1 MVIKVQ
7 PNLVRT
13 DRVDDIQT
21 IGTVEQMYKSF
32 VVSIDENIRSFMSSS
47 GIDASIMQNP
57 RGYNTDQEVMASTS
71 IVGGV
76 VDTLRY
82 NESRC
87 HAFYRNIGFPVVS
100 PNGSFYNPGHDPNQV
115 TTFIRRQNVE
125 SSLYSEGFDVVRLTL
140 KREDYNKQRRD
151 IFSKQD
157 ELASIYSILLRK
169 VRPFLSAQTGKDP
182 FYLDEQK
189 TPIADRAQE
198 ISDLG
203 VSINVPDIV
212 TNVPHILKPFMVNPR
227 IEAAVE
233 PEQVRRVAVPFLG
246 SPDDL
251 ITGFDEKGNNTKAFR
266 PILEEV
272 IINRLQVRQ
281 SSDYITKSVKRIIG
295 VTSETSATNIE
306 VTNTLLALS
315 GTDDL
320 SFVSSDV
327 IEAVQNFSSLESTIA
342 TTLIKAIKVCIDEL
356 NVAIREVE
364 KINSEINL
372 EPIPDKNGP
381 EFPEGGRIRVSGGI
395 LDTSDLQKKQAIL
408 ELQRL
413 VNERLQ
419 STQDPRIGNNAY
431 ISAISVDLTKKM
443 DEPISKLKKESD
455 EYGRR
460 ALNYLSII
468 EKVTG
473 EISGIGLVDILGIY
487 TALYTIDMRYLIG
500 FLDDAAL
507 DRLDQNFN
515 ELKDSEVDSQL
526 GGNRPSIIDC
536 LTEFERVFFNILS
549 FADSLMITSSRT
561 PIQARRGQTGG

>member
-1 MVIKVQ
+1 MVIKVK

-13 DRVDDIQT
+13 DRVDDIQS

-32 VVSIDENIRSFMSSS
+32 IVPIDENIRSFMSSS
-47 GIDASIMQNP
+47 GIDASIITNP
-57 RGYNTDQEVMASTS
+57 RGYNTDQEVVATS
-71 IVGGV
+71 IIGGV

-100 PNGSFYNPGHDPNQV
+100 PNGSFYNPGHDPNQIN
-115 TTFIRRQNVE
+115 TFIKRQNVE
-125 SSLYSEGFDVVRLTL
+125 SSLYADGFNAVRLTL
-140 KREDYNKQRRD
+140 KREDNNKQRRD

-157 ELASIYSILLRK
+157 ELSSIYAILLRK
-169 VRPFLSAQTGKDP
+169 IRPFLSAQTGKDP

-189 TPIADRAQE
+189 TPISDRSQE
-198 ISDLG
+198 ISNLDI
-203 VSINVPDIV
+203 SIDIPDIV

-281 SSDYITKSVKRIIG
+281 SSDYITNSVKRIIG
-295 VTSETSATNIE
+295 YKNSSTNAE
-306 VTNTLLALS
+306 VSTLLALS

-320 SFVSSDV
+320 SFVGDDV

-342 TTLIKAIKVCIDEL
+342 TTLIKAIKVCVEEL

-372 EPIPDKNGP
+372 EPIPDRNGP

-419 STQDPRIGNNAY
+419 PKQDSRIGSNSY
-431 ISAISVDLTKKM
+431 ISAISIDLTKNM
-443 DEPISKLKKESD
+443 EDPISRLKKESD
-455 EYGRR
+455 EYGRK
-460 ALNYLSII
+460 ALNYLSTI
-468 EKVTG
+468 EKITG

-487 TALYTIDMRYLIG
+487 TALYTIDMKYLIG

-507 DRLDQNFN
+507 DRLDQNFS
-515 ELKDSEVDSQL
+515 ELKDNEVNSQL

-561 PIQARRGQTGG
+561 PIQARRGQIGG

>member
-13 DRVDDIQT
+13 DRVDDIQA
-21 IGTVEQMYKSF
+21 IGNVEQMYKSF
-32 VVSIDENIRSFMSSS
+32 VTPIDEYIRSFMSSS
-47 GIDASIMQNP
+47 GIDTSVMQNP

-76 VDTLRY
+76 IDTLRY

-100 PNGSFYNPGHDPNQV
+100 PNGSFYNPGHDPNQIN
-115 TTFIRRQNVE
+115 TFIRRQNVE
-125 SSLYSEGFDVVRLTL
+125 SSLYADGFNAVRLTL
-140 KREDYNKQRRD
+140 KREHQNKQRRD
-151 IFSKQD
+151 IFARQD
-157 ELASIYSILLRK
+157 ELASLYSVLLRK
-169 VRPFLSAQTGKDP
+169 IRPFLSAQTGKDP
-182 FYLDEQK
+182 FYLDEQRI
-189 TPIADRAQE
+189 PIADRVQE
-198 ISDLG
+198 ISNLD
-203 VSINVPDIV
+203 VSFEVPDIV
-212 TNVPHILKPFMVNPR
+212 TNAPHILKPFMVNPR

-233 PEQVRRVAVPFLG
+233 PEQERRVAVPFLA

-251 ITGFDEKGNNTKAFR
+251 VTGFDEKGNKTKAFR
-266 PILEEV
+266 PILEE
-272 IINRLQVRQ
+272 IIFNRLQVKQ
-281 SSDYITKSVKRIIG
+281 SSEYINNSVKRIIG
-295 VTSETSATNIE
+295 VTNDTSGVNEE

-320 SFVSSDV
+320 EFVGSDV
-327 IEAVQNFSSLESTIA
+327 IEAVQNFTSLESTIA
-342 TTLIKAIKVCIDEL
+342 TTLIKAIKVCINEL
-356 NVAIREVE
+356 NTAVREVE

-395 LDTSDLQKKQAIL
+395 LDTSELQKKQAIL
-408 ELQRL
+408 ELQKL

-419 STQDPRIGNNAY
+419 TTKDPRIGNNAY
-431 ISAISVDLTKKM
+431 ISAISIDLTKKM

-455 EYGRR
+455 EYGRK
-460 ALNYLSII
+460 ALNYLSTI
-468 EKVTG
+468 EKITG
-473 EISGIGLVDILGIY
+473 EISGIGIVDILSIY

-507 DRLDQNFN
+507 ERLDQNFS
-515 ELKDSEVDSQL
+515 ELKDSEVDSQIN
-526 GGNRPSIIDC
+526 GNRPSIIDC